1 MTRRVGHACRTNLE
15 RAICIEMNRQGLP
28 HEHRSLRFRVHDARG
43 GSTKYEPAIVARR
56 GPILFL
62 VEPIASARSGAVRRL
77 TGFLEEHSPEIVLV
91 LATTDGALAEIPPEA
106 YDEIY
111 GASDLGRLTARIRE
125 QDPDGIVQPFHKPQR
140 RVKRSRDT
148 AK

>member
-1 MTRRVGHACRTNLE
+1 MD
-15 RAICIEMNRQGLP
+15 RQGLP
-28 HEHRSLRFRVHDARG
+28 HEHRSLRFRVHDARE
-43 GSTKYEPAIVARR
+43 GSAKYQPAIVARR

-62 VEPIASARSGAVRRL
+62 VEPIVSARSGAVRRL
-77 TGFLEEHSPEIVLV
+77 TGFLEQHSPEIVLV
-91 LATTDGALAEIPPEA
+91 LATSDAAVNEIPPEA

-111 GASDLGRLTARIRE
+111 GASEVARLTARIRE
-125 QDPDGIVQPFHKPQR
+125 QDPDGIVQPFHKPRR